1 MGIYLNPGNEQFKMV
16 TRSEIYVDKTMLLSL
31 TNNRICT
38 MDKYMAV
45 SRPRRFGKTIT
56 MDMLCA
62 YYSRG
67 CDSHAL
73 FAPYQI
79 AAEKS
84 FEKHLNQYNVIQ
96 VNMRDF
102 VSRTSSMQETLE
114 TLAKEL
120 MFEILDEFSDVRY
133 FNSKDLLRSLLDVY
147 RSTKIPFVFLIDEWD
162 TVFRIKE
169 ISANEQILY
178 LDFLRMILKDKAYVA
193 LAYITGILPIKKY
206 GEHSALNM
214 FTEYSMTNQRELA
227 EATGFTEEEVRELC
241 KKYSMPYDETKRW
254 YDGYQLKEISVYNPR
269 SVVMSMTGH
278 DFDSYWTK
286 TETYTALK
294 DYIEMNFD
302 GLQDTVINLMS
313 GNKTVVD
320 THSFVNDMVTFAA
333 KDDVLTLLI
342 HLGYLTYDF
351 YTSEVWIPNQ
361 EVMGEFNGMLELD
374 NGSEL
379 SQYNYKYSIYENI
392 RTRSDRFDIS
402 YSSRFARYFKGYL
415 TLSRSHKRYMEPF
428 YLDPADTL
436 AGTPEGTFTTAELK
450 LRFAYGEKF
459 LSTPQGTHS
468 LGTLYPIVW
477 VAYQHCFANLLGSE
491 HQYERFK
498 LEVSKNF
505 YTKYSGFS
513 KVILQ
518 AGYAT
523 ETCPVMETFNI
534 LGTHDR
540 FGLYSP
546 GSFSAMRLDEFFCDR
561 FVALYLSHNF
571 NGMLW
576 KTNSQWFK
584 PELSLVTNIG
594 WGDMPRAADC
604 PDKNFKTMD
613 KGYFESGIVVD
624 GILSVSFTKIG
635 AGVFYRYGPYSLP
648 KVWDNF
654 AWKWCA
660 IIDL

>member
-361 EVMGEFNGMLELD
+361 EVMGEFATSIKVLGWSAIADALRDSFHLLNATLVKNSTVVADMLEKIHQ
-374 NGSEL
+374 SET
-379 SQYNYKYSIYENI
+379 SIMAYHDENALAAVI
-392 RTRSDRFDIS
+392 TIAYYAARKDYTLARELPSGKGYADIS
-402 YSSRFARYFKGYL
+402 FLPKKGSPL
-415 TLSRSHKRYMEPF
+415 
-428 YLDPADTL
+428 PAL
-436 AGTPEGTFTTAELK
+436 IIELK
-450 LRFAYGEKF
+450 IDKSVDTAIAQIKNKQYVEGLKDYHGKVLLVGISYDRKNKR
-459 LSTPQGTHS
+459 HS
-468 LGTLYPIVW
+468 CLIEEAL
-477 VAYQHCFANLLGSE
+477 
-491 HQYERFK
+491 
-498 LEVSKNF
+498 
-505 YTKYSGFS
+505 
-513 KVILQ
+513 
-518 AGYAT
+518 
-523 ETCPVMETFNI
+523 CP
-534 LGTHDR
+534 
-540 FGLYSP
+540 
-546 GSFSAMRLDEFFCDR
+546 
-561 FVALYLSHNF
+561 
-571 NGMLW
+571 
-576 KTNSQWFK
+576 
-584 PELSLVTNIG
+584 
-594 WGDMPRAADC
+594 
-604 PDKNFKTMD
+604 
-613 KGYFESGIVVD
+613 
-624 GILSVSFTKIG
+624 
-635 AGVFYRYGPYSLP
+635 
-648 KVWDNF
+648 
-654 AWKWCA
+654 
-660 IIDL
+660 